1 MTEIKK
7 LLRLDL
13 KFLKQYYRMYIPVFF
28 IMLFVF
34 GNMSFNMG
42 LVILVFYYG
51 FETDDNR
58 KKVNNLI
65 QTLPINNKEYVSYK
79 YISSFMQLIFIVMFF
94 LIAMILILIA
104 ENISNSDSEIF
115 LLSWI
120 SNHIVQNNG
129 IQANYLIRFIA
140 ELFMAVVTICVM
152 IPTKYNKI
160 KKKRVLTWIILIF
173 VNSMVGNCLTKD
185 YTWVLFDFL
194 SKFNELFIVML
205 GIILS
210 YFLIKLS
217 FSKTLQLHSESE
229 II

>member
-7 LLRLDL
+7 LLILDL
-13 KFLKQYYRMYIPVFF
+13 KFLKQYYSIYIPVFF
-28 IMLFVF
+28 VMLFVF
-34 GNMSFNMG
+34 GSMSLNMG
-42 LVILVFYYG
+42 LVMLVFYYG
-51 FETDDNR
+51 FDDDNR

-79 YISSFMQLIFIVMFF
+79 YISSFMQLILVVMFF
-94 LIAMILILIA
+94 LIATILVLIA
-104 ENISNSDSEIF
+104 ENISNLDSQIF

-120 SNHIVQNNG
+120 SNHIVQESG
-129 IQANYLIRFIA
+129 IQANYLVRFII

-173 VNSMVGNCLTKD
+173 LNSMAGNFLTKD
-185 YTWVLFDFL
+185 STGVLFDIL
-194 SKFNELFIVML
+194 SKFNEFVIVML

-217 FSKTLQLHSESE
+217 FNKTLQLHNKSE

>member
-13 KFLKQYYRMYIPVFF
+13 KFLKQYYSIYIPVFF
-28 IMLFVF
+28 LTLFVL
-34 GNMSFNMG
+34 GSMSFNMG
-42 LVILVFYYG
+42 LVMLIFYYG
-51 FETDDNR
+51 FDDDNR

-79 YISSFMQLIFIVMFF
+79 YISSFMQLILIVMFF
-94 LIAMILILIA
+94 LIATILVLIA
-104 ENISNSDSEIF
+104 ENISNLDSQIF

-120 SNHIVQNNG
+120 SNHIVQDSG
-129 IQANYLIRFIA
+129 IQANYLVRFIV
-140 ELFMAVVTICVM
+140 ELFIAVVTICVM

-173 VNSMVGNCLTKD
+173 LNSMAGNFLTKD
-185 YTWVLFDFL
+185 STGVLFDFL
-194 SKFNELFIVML
+194 SKFNEFFIFML
-205 GIILS
+205 GIVLS

-217 FSKTLQLHSESE
+217 FNRTLQLHSKSE

>member
-79 YISSFMQLIFIVMFF
+79 YISSFMQLIFIVTFF

-160 KKKRVLTWIILIF
+160 KNKRVLTWIILIF

>member
-104 ENISNSDSEIF
+104 ENISNSDLEIF

-140 ELFMAVVTICVM
+140 ELFMSVVTICVM

>member
-13 KFLKQYYRMYIPVFF
+13 KFLKQYYSIYIPVFF
-28 IMLFVF
+28 VMLFVF
-34 GNMSFNMG
+34 GSISFNMG
-42 LVILVFYYG
+42 LVMLVFYYG
-51 FETDDNR
+51 FDDDNR

-79 YISSFMQLIFIVMFF
+79 YISSFMQLILVVVFF
-94 LIAMILILIA
+94 LIATILVLIA
-104 ENISNSDSEIF
+104 ENISNLDSQIF

-120 SNHIVQNNG
+120 SNHIVQDNG
-129 IQANYLIRFIA
+129 IQANYLVRFIV

-173 VNSMVGNCLTKD
+173 LNSMAGNFLTKD
-185 YTWVLFDFL
+185 STGVLFDFL
-194 SKFNELFIVML
+194 SKFNQFFIFML
-205 GIILS
+205 GIVLS

-217 FSKTLQLHSESE
+217 FNKTLQLHSKSE

>member
-1 MTEIKK
+1 MEEIKK

-13 KFLKQYYRMYIPVFF
+13 KFLKQYYSIYIPVFF
-28 IMLFVF
+28 VMLFVF
-34 GNMSFNMG
+34 GSISFNMG
-42 LVILVFYYG
+42 LVMLIFYYG
-51 FETDDNR
+51 FDDDNR

-79 YISSFMQLIFIVMFF
+79 YISSFMQLILVVMFF
-94 LIAMILILIA
+94 LIATILVLIA
-104 ENISNSDSEIF
+104 ENISNLDSQIF

-120 SNHIVQNNG
+120 SNHIVQESG
-129 IQANYLIRFIA
+129 IQANYLVRFII

-173 VNSMVGNCLTKD
+173 LNSMAGNFLTKD
-185 YTWVLFDFL
+185 STGVLFDFL
-194 SKFNELFIVML
+194 SKFNEFFIVML

-217 FSKTLQLHSESE
+217 FNKTLQLHNKSE

>member
-79 YISSFMQLIFIVMFF
+79 YISSFMQLIFIVTFF

-104 ENISNSDSEIF
+104 ENISNSDLEIF

-160 KKKRVLTWIILIF
+160 KNKRVLTWIILIF

>member
-13 KFLKQYYRMYIPVFF
+13 KFLKQYYSIYIPVFF
-28 IMLFVF
+28 VMLFVF
-34 GNMSFNMG
+34 GSMSFNMG
-42 LVILVFYYG
+42 LVMLIFYYG
-51 FETDDNR
+51 FDDDNR

-79 YISSFMQLIFIVMFF
+79 YISSFMQLILVVMFF
-94 LIAMILILIA
+94 LIATILVLIA
-104 ENISNSDSEIF
+104 ENISNLDSQIF

-120 SNHIVQNNG
+120 SNNIVEDSV
-129 IQANYLIRFIA
+129 IQANYLVRFIV

-173 VNSMVGNCLTKD
+173 LNSMAGNFLTKD
-185 YTWVLFDFL
+185 STGVLFDFL
-194 SKFNELFIVML
+194 SKFNEFFIVML

-217 FSKTLQLHSESE
+217 FNKTLQLHNKSE

>member
-79 YISSFMQLIFIVMFF
+79 YISSFMQLIFIVTFF

-140 ELFMAVVTICVM
+140 ELFMSVVTICVM

>member
-104 ENISNSDSEIF
+104 ENISNSDLEIF

-160 KKKRVLTWIILIF
+160 KNKRVLTWIILIF

>member
-13 KFLKQYYRMYIPVFF
+13 KFLKQYYSIYIPVFF
-28 IMLFVF
+28 VMLFVF
-34 GNMSFNMG
+34 GSMSFNMG

-51 FETDDNR
+51 FETDDSR

-79 YISSFMQLIFIVMFF
+79 YISSFIQLILVVVFF
-94 LIAMILILIA
+94 LIATILVLIA
-104 ENISNSDSEIF
+104 ENISNLDSQIF

-120 SNHIVQNNG
+120 SNHIVQDNG
-129 IQANYLIRFIA
+129 IQANYLVRFIV

-173 VNSMVGNCLTKD
+173 LNSMAGNFLTKD
-185 YTWVLFDFL
+185 STGVLFDFL
-194 SKFNELFIVML
+194 SKFNEFFIVML
-205 GIILS
+205 GIVLS
-210 YFLIKLS
+210 YLLIKLS
-217 FSKTLQLHSESE
+217 FNKTLQLHSKSE

>member
-140 ELFMAVVTICVM
+140 ELFMSVVTICVM

>member
-13 KFLKQYYRMYIPVFF
+13 KFLKQYYSIYIPVFF
-28 IMLFVF
+28 LTLFVL
-34 GNMSFNMG
+34 GSMSFNMG
-42 LVILVFYYG
+42 LVMLIFYYG
-51 FETDDNR
+51 FDDDNR

-79 YISSFMQLIFIVMFF
+79 YISSFMQLILVVVFF
-94 LIAMILILIA
+94 LIATILVLIA
-104 ENISNSDSEIF
+104 ENISNLDSQIY
-115 LLSWI
+115 LLSWL
-120 SNHIVQNNG
+120 SNHIVQDSV
-129 IQANYLIRFIA
+129 IQANYLVRFIV

-173 VNSMVGNCLTKD
+173 LNSMAGNFLTKD
-185 YTWVLFDFL
+185 STGILFDFL
-194 SKFNELFIVML
+194 SKFNEFFIVML

-217 FSKTLQLHSESE
+217 FNKTLQLHSKSE

>member
-160 KKKRVLTWIILIF
+160 KNKRVLTWIILIF

>member
-13 KFLKQYYRMYIPVFF
+13 KFLKQYYSIYIPVFF
-28 IMLFVF
+28 LTLFVL
-34 GNMSFNMG
+34 GSMSFNMG
-42 LVILVFYYG
+42 LVMLIFYYG
-51 FETDDNR
+51 FDDDNR

-79 YISSFMQLIFIVMFF
+79 YISSFMQLILIVMFF
-94 LIAMILILIA
+94 LIATILVLIA
-104 ENISNSDSEIF
+104 ENISNLDSQIF

-120 SNHIVQNNG
+120 SNHIVQDSG
-129 IQANYLIRFIA
+129 IQANYLVRFIV
-140 ELFMAVVTICVM
+140 ELFIAVVTICVM

-173 VNSMVGNCLTKD
+173 LNSMAGNFLTKD
-185 YTWVLFDFL
+185 STGVLFDFL
-194 SKFNELFIVML
+194 SKFNEFFIFML
-205 GIILS
+205 GIVLS
-210 YFLIKLS
+210 YFFIKLS
-217 FSKTLQLHSESE
+217 FNKTLQLHSKSE

>member
-1 MTEIKK
+1 MEEIKK

-13 KFLKQYYRMYIPVFF
+13 KFLKQYYSIYIPVFF
-28 IMLFVF
+28 VMLFVF
-34 GNMSFNMG
+34 GSISFNMG
-42 LVILVFYYG
+42 LVMLVFYYG
-51 FETDDNR
+51 FDDDNR

-79 YISSFMQLIFIVMFF
+79 YISSFMQLILVVMFF
-94 LIAMILILIA
+94 LIATILVLIA
-104 ENISNSDSEIF
+104 ENISNLDSQIF

-120 SNHIVQNNG
+120 SNHIVQESG
-129 IQANYLIRFIA
+129 IQANYLVRFII

-173 VNSMVGNCLTKD
+173 LNSMAGNFLTKD
-185 YTWVLFDFL
+185 STGVLFDFL
-194 SKFNELFIVML
+194 SKFNEFFIVML
-205 GIILS
+205 GIVLS

-217 FSKTLQLHSESE
+217 FNKTLQLHSKSE

>member
-13 KFLKQYYRMYIPVFF
+13 KFLKQYYSIYIPVFF
-28 IMLFVF
+28 VMLFVF
-34 GNMSFNMG
+34 GSISFNMG
-42 LVILVFYYG
+42 LVMLVFYYG
-51 FETDDNR
+51 FDDDNR

-79 YISSFMQLIFIVMFF
+79 YISSFMQLILVVVFF
-94 LIAMILILIA
+94 LIATILVLIA
-104 ENISNSDSEIF
+104 ENISNLDSQIF

-120 SNHIVQNNG
+120 SDHIVQDSG
-129 IQANYLIRFIA
+129 IQANYLVRFIV

-152 IPTKYNKI
+152 IPTKYNKV
-160 KKKRVLTWIILIF
+160 KKKRVLRWIILILL
-173 VNSMVGNCLTKD
+173 NSMAGNFLTKD
-185 YTWVLFDFL
+185 STGVLFDFL
-194 SKFNELFIVML
+194 SKFNEFFIVML
-205 GIILS
+205 GIVLS

-217 FSKTLQLHSESE
+217 FNKTLQLHSKSE

>member
-13 KFLKQYYRMYIPVFF
+13 KFLKQYYSIYIPVFF
-28 IMLFVF
+28 VMLFVF
-34 GNMSFNMG
+34 GSISFNMG
-42 LVILVFYYG
+42 LVMLVFYYG
-51 FETDDNR
+51 FDDDNR

-65 QTLPINNKEYVSYK
+65 QTLPINNKEYVTYK
-79 YISSFMQLIFIVMFF
+79 YISSFMQLILVVVFF
-94 LIAMILILIA
+94 LIATILVLIA
-104 ENISNSDSEIF
+104 ENISNLDLQIF

-120 SNHIVQNNG
+120 SNHIVQDNG
-129 IQANYLIRFIA
+129 IQANYLVRFIV

-173 VNSMVGNCLTKD
+173 LNSMAGNFLTKD
-185 YTWVLFDFL
+185 STGILFDFL
-194 SKFNELFIVML
+194 SKFNEFFIVML
-205 GIILS
+205 GIVLS

-217 FSKTLQLHSESE
+217 FNKTLQLHSKSE